1 MKLIYYRSDRKYWEA
16 RYYLSGQRRRIKLPF
31 TEKSQKKEAKEFA
44 KELYFKDVRG
54 DILQECKTT
63 FKEMA
68 DIYLSNGN
76 RADVSKNYRLDIIY
90 KFIGDR
96 TLDKITYID
105 LEKIKNHLRNK
116 RKVKNQ
122 TINRYFSDIRAILNL
137 AKRKRII
144 KDFVP
149 IDKLKAEER
158 REARALTDDEI
169 QKIHSALP
177 EYLKDPFMFALSTGW
192 RKANLVGL
200 TRAHLSKGINGTYKV
215 CFKAKEMKRRVPFEH
230 YCTKEE
236 TDIINRNISIKD
248 PYIFRREV
256 KVNGTKTTRLGDFK
270 KSIIRSRKE
279 TGIYWTWHWLRHTR
293 ATRYAK
299 MKINQ
304 QQANK
309 LMAWS
314 PRSRMWG
321 NYEHLGEEH
330 LSHLRQD
337 LENIGHHM
345 DTKTD
350 NGNF

>member
-1 MKLIYYRSDRKYWEA
+1 MKLVYYRSDRKYWEA

-158 REARALTDDEI
+158 REARALTDD
-169 QKIHSALP
+169 
-177 EYLKDPFMFALSTGW
+177 
-192 RKANLVGL
+192 
-200 TRAHLSKGINGTYKV
+200 
-215 CFKAKEMKRRVPFEH
+215 
-230 YCTKEE
+230 
-236 TDIINRNISIKD
+236 
-248 PYIFRREV
+248 
-256 KVNGTKTTRLGDFK
+256 
-270 KSIIRSRKE
+270 
-279 TGIYWTWHWLRHTR
+279 
-293 ATRYAK
+293 
-299 MKINQ
+299 
-304 QQANK
+304 
-309 LMAWS
+309 
-314 PRSRMWG
+314 
-321 NYEHLGEEH
+321 
-330 LSHLRQD
+330 
-337 LENIGHHM
+337 
-345 DTKTD
+345 
-350 NGNF
+350 